1 MGTHPIFESDFD
13 CLTEYSIMNS
23 IPKGG
28 PLYFLKEKELT
39 SYETA
44 SPSGRGIRKTVS
56 ESGGK
61 TNEIIVNVKQEF
73 TGVAKEYSINESK
86 YNHLKLA
93 QEMIKRLKE
102 ELSQT
107 RDTLEMRIE
116 ENQRLQKE
124 LQAAKIENGKI
135 KVELGAEKNKLAEKN
150 SEINLIKQKLNV
162 YTQNIEKK
170 DKFIILKLK
179 EIDQKEMELE
189 VERKENKNQKEEI
202 LELKLIHKKE
212 KDILNNRLEFTSNQA
227 QWNQN
232 KIFGIVRK
240 LGKYHE
246 QFLIDCHESIGFNA
260 RAEFDLGPAP
270 PVSPAAA

>member
-44 SPSGRGIRKTVS
+44 RPSGRGIRKTVS

-107 RDTLEMRIE
+107 RDTLEMHIE

-135 KVELGAEKNKLAEKN
+135 KVELGVEKNKRPEKN

-179 EIDQKEMELE
+179 EIDQKGTDYTL
-189 VERKENKNQKEEI
+189 
-202 LELKLIHKKE
+202 
-212 KDILNNRLEFTSNQA
+212 QA
-227 QWNQN
+227 AVLQ
-232 KIFGIVRK
+232 
-240 LGKYHE
+240 YA
-246 QFLIDCHESIGFNA
+246 S
-260 RAEFDLGPAP
+260 
-270 PVSPAAA
+270 S

>member
-107 RDTLEMRIE
+107 RDTLEMHIE

-135 KVELGAEKNKLAEKN
+135 KVELGAEKNKRAEKN

-170 DKFIILKLK
+170 DKFIIL
-179 EIDQKEMELE
+179 INAHYFMY
-189 VERKENKNQKEEI
+189 
-202 LELKLIHKKE
+202 
-212 KDILNNRLEFTSNQA
+212 T
-227 QWNQN
+227 
-232 KIFGIVRK
+232 IV
-240 LGKYHE
+240 Y
-246 QFLIDCHESIGFNA
+246 I
-260 RAEFDLGPAP
+260 
-270 PVSPAAA
+270 